1 LKKDTKM
8 KKTILASLVALSLL
22 AISANAR
29 EYKCDDK
36 DVIIAGFKANP
47 SSDRTPIA
55 ERLKVYHS
63 YRPWQ
68 INNIEERGFTKKT
81 MIGCTAN
88 SKGGDVIFYVV
99 HIDKDTGKAYV
110 NSSPMRNQKMFKNS
124 IKHGVSIEIK

>member
-1 LKKDTKM
+1 M
-8 KKTILASLVALSLL
+8 KKIFFTCLALSLL
-22 AISANAR
+22 AVNANAR
-29 EYKCDDK
+29 DYKCNDK

-47 SSDRTPIA
+47 SSDGTPIA

-88 SKGGDVIFYVV
+88 SKGGDVIFYVI

-124 IKHGVSIEIK
+124 IKHGVSVEIK

>member
-1 LKKDTKM
+1 M
-8 KKTILASLVALSLL
+8 KKIFFTCLALSLL
-22 AISANAR
+22 AVNANSR

-36 DVIIAGFKANP
+36 DVIVAALKANP
-47 SSDRTPIA
+47 SSSGAPIA
-55 ERLKVYHS
+55 ERLSIYHS

-88 SKGGDVIFYVV
+88 SKGGDVIFYVI

-110 NSSPMRNQKMFKNS
+110 NSSTARDQKMFKKG
-124 IKHGVSIEIK
+124 IKYGRSIEIK